1 VQLTALLSF
10 SAIAACLR
18 DASSTLES
26 LLDAVTIRRRVG
38 REAITAMRMADTAA
52 AGSSE

>member
-1 VQLTALLSF
+1 MPVQRL
-10 SAIAACLR
+10 I
-18 DASSTLES
+18 DES

-38 REAITAMRMADTAA
+38 RGAITAMRVADTAA